1 MESMTM
7 AWVALLV
14 AIVIVYAALPAFE
27 TVTGKSFGSIWDQ
40 QLLPVAVI
48 TTLVTGF
55 VAGSYPALYLS
66 RLKPVSVL
74 KGIVA
79 TSVGEEW
86 TRRGL
91 VVFQF
96 VISSMLI
103 LAVIVVY
110 KQIAFIQQKN
120 LGFNKENIITFTNEG
135 TLRKNPSL
143 FLEQARNIPGVLQAS
158 TMSGNLIG
166 DHGGG
171 GGISWEGKDPNEG
184 IEFSGLYVDHGLTE
198 LLNMGMAEGSTF
210 KPAPGGDRKKVIFNQ
225 TAIRMM
231 RLKDPVGQ
239 KVTLWGDEFEIVGV
253 ALDFHYESLYRQI
266 GPLFLRL
273 NEFNQNTL
281 IRIVPGKEKQTIAA
295 VKSLYESFT
304 EGLIFDYRFL
314 DQDFAQ
320 LYAAEN
326 RVSVLSG
333 YFAGIAILI
342 SCLGLFG
349 LVSFTTERRAKE
361 ISIRK
366 VLGAS
371 EAAVIYLLS
380 NYFTRMVLL
389 SVGIALPIGYWLI
402 RSWLD
407 QFAFKVSLH
416 WQYFAVASLATLV
429 VAWLTVGTQALK
441 AARVNPV
448 KNLRNE

>member
-1 MESMTM
+1 
-7 AWVALLV
+7 
-14 AIVIVYAALPAFE
+14 
-27 TVTGKSFGSIWDQ
+27 
-40 QLLPVAVI
+40 
-48 TTLVTGF
+48 
-55 VAGSYPALYLS
+55 
-66 RLKPVSVL
+66 
-74 KGIVA
+74 
-79 TSVGEEW
+79 
-86 TRRGL
+86 
-91 VVFQF
+91 
-96 VISSMLI
+96 
-103 LAVIVVY
+103 VVY